1 MGYSEKIRS
10 WGRVKLDSF
19 FCEKR
24 DSIEC
29 IGGSSRW
36 NVETSRL
43 NAGSIVYSA
52 GVGRDIS
59 FEKALVSRFGI
70 DIELFDPSPTG
81 IETMSL
87 EENKVP
93 NIHFSP
99 IGLAGRRTERKFAP
113 PCDKAEG
120 SYRMQIA
127 GDGGVVFPCADLLHL
142 MAERGHTRIDLLK
155 MDIEGF
161 EYEIIEDV
169 LRNSIDIKQICVEFH
184 HFFENIGFLDTAR
197 AILNLKRSGYSLIH
211 KSRFDYTF
219 LYDR

>member
-1 MGYSEKIRS
+1 MGYSENIRA
-10 WGRVKLDSF
+10 WGREKLDFF

-36 NVETSRL
+36 NVETSCL
-43 NAGSIVYSA
+43 DKSSIVYSA

-59 FEKALVSRFGI
+59 FERALVSRFGVE
-70 DIELFDPSPTG
+70 IELFDPSPTG

-93 NIHFSP
+93 SIHFFP
-99 IGLAGRRTERKFAP
+99 IGIAGKRAERKFSP
-113 PCDKAEG
+113 PEDRSEG
-120 SYRMQIA
+120 SYRMQTA
-127 GDGGVVFPCADLLHL
+127 GDGGVVFPCADLRHL
-142 MAERGHTRIDLLK
+142 MEERGHTRIDLLK

-161 EYEIIEDV
+161 EYEIIEDL

-184 HFFENIGFLDTAR
+184 HFFEYIGVLDTAR
-197 AILNLKRSGYSLIH
+197 AILNLKRSGYSLIY
-211 KSRFDYTF
+211 KTRFDYTF
-219 LYDR
+219 LFDR